1 MLASAAEVLPSPS
14 RHWDAV
20 IPISGK
26 KNSSDLTQS
35 PRRTKVGDLTLQR
48 FQHFNERMTANA
60 ASHPEVIMM
69 NANRKSSGDGQV
81 EQRNADRRKRRRR
94 GRRSRRE
101 TPTRDYAAL
110 VAVFNGVLA
119 TSLLVRKCSREP
131 LPERIEPKDLALFA
145 LATQKLS
152 RVITKDKVT
161 SAFRAPFTEVEGKG
175 GPGEVEERAKGRGLR
190 RAIGELLTCPF
201 CLGTWIASGF
211 IYGYIFVPRVTRAVA
226 SIFAVSGLAD
236 FLQQLY
242 VKTQEMNE

>member
-1 MLASAAEVLPSPS
+1 M
-14 RHWDAV
+14 
-20 IPISGK
+20 
-26 KNSSDLTQS
+26 
-35 PRRTKVGDLTLQR
+35 
-48 FQHFNERMTANA
+48 
-60 ASHPEVIMM
+60 
-69 NANRKSSGDGQV
+69 
-81 EQRNADRRKRRRR
+81 
-94 GRRSRRE
+94 
-101 TPTRDYAAL
+101 
-110 VAVFNGVLA
+110 
-119 TSLLVRKCSREP
+119 
-131 LPERIEPKDLALFA
+131 FA

-211 IYGYIFVPRVTRAVA
+211 IYGYVFAPRISRILA

>member
-1 MLASAAEVLPSPS
+1 
-14 RHWDAV
+14 
-20 IPISGK
+20 
-26 KNSSDLTQS
+26 
-35 PRRTKVGDLTLQR
+35 
-48 FQHFNERMTANA
+48 
-60 ASHPEVIMM
+60 MM
-69 NANRKSSGDGQV
+69 NANRKSSRDGQV
-81 EQRNADRRKRRRR
+81 EQRNADRQKQR
-94 GRRSRRE
+94 GRERRSDRE
-101 TPTRDYAAL
+101 TSTRDYAAL
-110 VAVFNGVLA
+110 AALFNGVLA

-131 LPERIEPKDLALFA
+131 LPERVEPKDIALFA

-161 SAFRAPFTEVEGKG
+161 SALRAPFTEVEGKG
-175 GPGEVEERAKGRGLR
+175 GPGEIEERAKGQGLR

-211 IYGYIFVPRVTRAVA
+211 IYGYIFTPRVTRALA